1 MSEKKFSM
9 GRRSESAVEF
19 GTDQGQPQGAD
30 DHSRA
35 GGPTEEPIDRVNFE
49 LPRSLRL
56 RFNQEAARRDMKKRD
71 LVREIFEYYFADQ

>member
-9 GRRSESAVEF
+9 GRRPDNKVESEIDELKSTEV
-19 GTDQGQPQGAD
+19 
-30 DHSRA
+30 
-35 GGPTEEPIDRVNFE
+35 TEEPIDRVNFE

-71 LVREIFEYYFADQ
+71 LVREIFDYYFADK